1 MEPKMKQERIIRK
14 IDKYTNF
21 LLPYKF
27 KKIGL
32 VLFVL
37 AFIAYFTAVF
47 FVENILYCALSLN
60 LAETIA
66 IVGLLLVAISKEK
79 TEDELIS
86 KIRMQ
91 SYHYAVI
98 GTVIVQFFISFFPFI
113 FVLPFPAKTLEITKS
128 IDVSVLL
135 YLLVIKIII
144 FKKLKTAYYEE

>member
-1 MEPKMKQERIIRK
+1 MEPKMKQEGIIRK

-27 KKIGL
+27 KRIGL

-37 AFIAYFTAVF
+37 ACISYFTAVF

-113 FVLPFPAKTLEITKS
+113 FVFPFPSETLKITKS

-135 YLLVIKIII
+135 YLLVIKVII

>member
-1 MEPKMKQERIIRK
+1 MEPKMKQEGIIRK

-113 FVLPFPAKTLEITKS
+113 FVLPFPAKTLKITKS